1 MPTILILLL
10 ATMPI
15 LALAMMLGSDWS
27 PDALAAAWLAL
38 TASTVSVVLWVV
50 VDAGRGLVDWW
61 RRFLSRPTDACIHRL
76 QARRR
81 SADVTKP

>member
-38 TASTVSVVLWVV
+38 TAVVLWVV
-50 VDAGRGLVDWW
+50 VDAGRGLVDRW
-61 RRFLSRPTDACIHRL
+61 RRFMSRPN
-76 QARRR
+76 
-81 SADVTKP
+81 